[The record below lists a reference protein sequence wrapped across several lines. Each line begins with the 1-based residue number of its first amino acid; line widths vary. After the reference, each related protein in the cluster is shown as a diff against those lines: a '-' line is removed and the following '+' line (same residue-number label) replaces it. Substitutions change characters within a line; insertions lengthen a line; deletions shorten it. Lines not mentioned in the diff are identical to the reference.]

1 MDQGNVFAFGQITML
16 NLCTDKRNLASKC
29 LLDVSTTFY
38 SSLVVDT
45 SFLDKGHKLVHTLQE
60 IHRLFYS
67 AVCLSDMR
75 ISQSLH
81 CIAQLSTECH
91 APALGTSLQL

>member
-1 MDQGNVFAFGQITML
+1 MFLHLAKSPRL

-29 LLDVSTTFY
+29 LLDVSATFY
-38 SSLVVDT
+38 SSLVVGT
-45 SFLDKGHKLVHTLQE
+45 SFLMCQGHKMVHTLQE

-75 ISQSLH
+75 MS
-81 CIAQLSTECH
+81 E
-91 APALGTSLQL
+91 